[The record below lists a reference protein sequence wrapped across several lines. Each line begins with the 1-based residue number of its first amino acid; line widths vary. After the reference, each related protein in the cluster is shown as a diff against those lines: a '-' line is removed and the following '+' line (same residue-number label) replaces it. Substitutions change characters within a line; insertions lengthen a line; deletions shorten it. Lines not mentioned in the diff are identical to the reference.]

1 MLVRHR
7 ISENP
12 GIQEDN
18 YMEYTAEGFSFAS
31 AQDAKEA
38 ENERAKIEYL
48 ETHMDYDNPN
58 SILKVYK
65 KAIDDRVFKTPVG
78 IMYLKELQGFL
89 YQQTQIDQEQISDI
103 PVYQVYVQSE
113 LEHRQKVRSRI
124 KPGSDKK
131 SGVLRMSVILNLA
144 LAVAMLAMFVITLNS
159 DQPNV
164 LNYERAVTNRYASWE
179 QELTEREQAVR
190 EKERELQIGVD

>member
-48 ETHMDYDNPN
+48 ETHMDYDNPD

>member
-1 MLVRHR
+1 
-7 ISENP
+7 
-12 GIQEDN
+12 
-18 YMEYTAEGFSFAS
+18 MEYIAEGFSFAS

-48 ETHMDYDNPN
+48 EAHMDYDNPN
-58 SILKVYK
+58 SILKVYR

-78 IMYLKELQGFL
+78 IMYLKELQSFL
-89 YQQTQIDQEQISDI
+89 YQQTQIDQEQILDI
-103 PVYQVYVQSE
+103 PVYQVYVQSK

-131 SGVLRMSVILNLA
+131 SGVLTMSVILNLA

-190 EKERELQIGVD
+190 EKERELQIGLD